1 MLEGKPNSP
10 RRSTREKIESY
21 LTARGTDEWKYFS
34 ASILAHWRIMF
45 EDFVPQYLH
54 GIVLD
59 VGCGH
64 APYINILKKHSDE
77 LISLDYEISHP
88 DQQVCADVRQL
99 PFVYDTVDSLLSTQ
113 VFEHVANPFEAIQEA
128 GRVLRSDGILLLS
141 VPHLSRLHELPNDY
155 FRFTENGLR
164 YLAQVGGFE
173 VIEVVPTGG
182 LLTFLSHQV
191 SLAFLIS
198 LWPLRF
204 LRPAMFMINKY
215 LIVKPASFLDRL
227 IKTELLFPQGY
238 VMVAKKI

>member
-1 MLEGKPNSP
+1 MSEGKSNLL
-10 RRSTREKIESY
+10 RRSTREEIESY
-21 LTARGTDEWKYFS
+21 LTARGRDEWKYFS

-45 EDFVPQYLH
+45 EDFGPRYLH

-59 VGCGH
+59 AGCGH
-64 APYINILKKHSDE
+64 APYMDLVKKYSTE
-77 LISLDYEISHP
+77 LISLDYAITHP

-99 PFVYDTVDSLLSTQ
+99 PFKDDSVESLLSTQ

-141 VPHLSRLHELPNDY
+141 VPHLSRIHELPNDY

-204 LRPAMFMINKY
+204 LRPAMLMINKY
-215 LIVKPASFLDRL
+215 LFAKPANFLDCL